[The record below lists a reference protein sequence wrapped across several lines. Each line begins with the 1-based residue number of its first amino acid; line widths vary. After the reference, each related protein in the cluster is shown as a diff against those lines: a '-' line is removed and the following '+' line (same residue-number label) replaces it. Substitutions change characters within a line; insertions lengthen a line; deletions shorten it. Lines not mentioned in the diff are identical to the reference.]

1 MTWTEQINWN
11 FPLLLLAIS
20 SAFMILALLHRRKQ
34 ERISATKANLIATLN
49 AAGPGSRW
57 FGADALSAIGVDAP
71 NRMIHLARNTEQKA
85 RTIPFSDLL
94 ATELIEDGATT
105 IKTSSSRSIGGAL
118 IGGAL
123 LGPAGMVVGGLGGS
137 TTGRQLRDVHA
148 IDVVITILDME
159 RPRFVLRVLDA
170 PHGLRAESEGYRAAR
185 RDAEELLGV
194 LKVAIE
200 TADREAQT
208 AQPEPTRPTASVAD
222 ELGKLAALKER
233 GVLTDEEFQAQKS
246 ALLTI

>member
-1 MTWTEQINWN
+1 MTNAEEIHLYTYLFFAAAVT
-11 FPLLLLAIS
+11 FPVLAI
-20 SAFMILALLHRRKQ
+20 LHRRKQ
-34 ERISATKANLIATLN
+34 ERISTTKLHLIATLN
-49 AAGPGSRW
+49 AAGPSRRW

-71 NRMIHLARNTEQKA
+71 NRTIHLARNTEQKA

-94 ATELIEDGATT
+94 AAELIEDGATT

-123 LGPAGMVVGGLGGS
+123 LGPAGVVVGGLGGS

-148 IDVVITILDME
+148 IDVVITVLDMD

-170 PHGLRAESEGYRAAR
+170 PHGLRAESEGYRSAR

-200 TADREAQT
+200 TADREAPP
-208 AQPEPTRPTASVAD
+208 AQPGPAKAVTSVAD
-222 ELGKLAALKER
+222 EIEKLAALRDR
-233 GVLTDEEFQAQKS
+233 GILTEEEFQARK
-246 ALLTI
+246 AATLTPQ